1 MADAVNQTLLRIQE
15 LCDEKNWSL
24 YRLAKNSKVPYP
36 SLSNMFL
43 RNTQP
48 TLSTLEKLCEG
59 LGITM
64 STFFSGPETDTYLLS
79 EKEAQVINIYRKLP
93 NQDKE
98 LAETFLGGL
107 SHTLPLS

>member
-1 MADAVNQTLLRIQE
+1 MAVAVNQTLLRIQE

-24 YRLAKNSKVPYP
+24 YKLAKSSKVPYS

-48 TLSTLEKLCEG
+48 TISTLEKLCDG

-64 STFFSGPETDTYLLS
+64 SMFFSCSETDTYVLS
-79 EKEAQVINIYRKLP
+79 EKEAQVMDIYRNLP
-93 NQDKE
+93 NPDKE
-98 LAETFLGGL
+98 LVETYLGGL
-107 SHTLPLS
+107 SHTLP